1 MAQAAEWAARALA
14 DPAVAVAVAV
24 AQADRAV
31 VAAAEPPADR
41 ADQARV
47 DRRADRRADPAE
59 WAEAQ
64 ADQVDR
70 AAARVDP
77 VVRVDL
83 AVLADPVALGTPA
96 DRVAVDQADRA
107 RFRARA

>member
-1 MAQAAEWAARALA
+1 VAQAAEWAARALA
-14 DPAVAVAVAV
+14 DPAVAVAVA
-24 AQADRAV
+24 QADRAV
-31 VAAAEPPADR
+31 EAAAEPPVDR

-47 DRRADRRADPAE
+47 DRRVDRRADPAE

-64 ADQVDR
+64 VDQVDR

-83 AVLADPVALGTPA
+83 AVLADPVALEAPA
-96 DRVAVDQADRA
+96 DRVAVGQADRA
-107 RFRARA
+107 RLLARA

>member
-1 MAQAAEWAARALA
+1 VAQAAEWAARALA
-14 DPAVAVAVAV
+14 DPAVAVAVA
-24 AQADRAV
+24 QADRAV
-31 VAAAEPPADR
+31 EAAAEPPADR

-64 ADQVDR
+64 VDQVDR

-83 AVLADPVALGTPA
+83 AVLADPVALEAPA
-96 DRVAVDQADRA
+96 DRVAVDQADHA

>member
-14 DPAVAVAVAV
+14 DPAVAVAVA
-24 AQADRAV
+24 QADRAV
-31 VAAAEPPADR
+31 EAAAEPPVDRADQDR

-47 DRRADRRADPAE
+47 DRRADPAE

-83 AVLADPVALGTPA
+83 AVLADPVALEAPA

>member
-14 DPAVAVAVAV
+14 DPAVAVAVA
-24 AQADRAV
+24 QADRAV
-31 VAAAEPPADR
+31 EAAAEPPVDR

-47 DRRADRRADPAE
+47 DRRADPAE

-64 ADQVDR
+64 VDQVDR

-83 AVLADPVALGTPA
+83 AVLADPVALEAPA
-96 DRVAVDQADRA
+96 DRVAVGQADRA
-107 RFRARA
+107 RLLARA